1 MEEKPLL
8 TDTNEV
14 LMYGDRVR
22 FHWVDED
29 YVYNHDL
36 ELNWEGDLEGLYAGP
51 WTKNP
56 KLAVVTVVTQGQY
69 RGKVLYPYIAD
80 LRRVDHPEPMYM
92 SVETKKPETHD
103 KEPEKS
109 VRKYDKITLEKMRDN
124 IIEHFGYEQV
134 HKTMVALDWGWWDCG
149 VPDIQTLI
157 IESRRLLDD
166 VIECHLSKGEKT
178 CCIATGGFEAM
189 LNICE
194 EDGIPDLSPK
204 FVVDDWYEG
213 GDYWDEYQADFER
226 RNSKPVS
233 KKPVSKKKKRRRK
246 PSEKLPKAEGIKYG
260 GENPTIYPRIQ

>member
-36 ELNWEGDLEGLYAGP
+36 ELNWEGDLEGLYSGP
-51 WTKNP
+51 WTKDP
-56 KLAVVTVVTQGQY
+56 KLAVVTVVTQGYY
-69 RGKVLYPYIAD
+69 RGKVLYPYITD
-80 LRRVDHPEPMYM
+80 LRRIEHPTVASKKQET
-92 SVETKKPETHD
+92 SVK
-103 KEPEKS
+103 
-109 VRKYDKITLEKMRDN
+109 KYDKITLEKMRDN
-124 IIEHFGYEQV
+124 IIENFGYEQV
-134 HKTMVALDWGWWDCG
+134 HKTMVALDWEWCDCG

-166 VIECHLSKGEKT
+166 VIEYHLSKGNNT

-194 EDGIPDLSPK
+194 EDGIPDLSLK

-213 GDYWDEYQADFER
+213 GDCWDEYQADFEN
-226 RNSKPVS
+226 RNS
-233 KKPVSKKKKRRRK
+233 KPVSKKKKRRRK

-260 GENPTIYPRIQ
+260 GENPTIYPRIR